1 MKNKIN
7 AIYEWLLIGGHQFNN
22 QSQLPLAINLVKEE
36 VGEMIKGVEENNR
49 AEILDGAIDSWWTIC
64 NTLYFAGFKL
74 EEVVEMF
81 EKVEKSNY
89 SKYCKTRE
97 EAIASAEAYIKGEHP
112 NKKGERIPAKYESTG
127 NLEYP
132 YVVKRLDN
140 KTMKSINYLEPNQ
153 F

>member
-1 MKNKIN
+1 MKDKIEK
-7 AIYEWLLIGGHQFNN
+7 IYEWLLIGGHQFNN
-22 QSQLPLAINLVKEE
+22 QSQLPLAVSLIKEE
-36 VGEMIKGVEENNR
+36 TEEMIKGIEENNR

-64 NTLYFAGFKL
+64 NALFFAGFKL

-97 EAIASAEAYIKGEHP
+97 EAIASAEAYIKGNHP
-112 NKKGERIPAKYESTG
+112 NKMNQQIPAKYASTG
-127 NLEYP
+127 NSEYP

-140 KTMKSINYLEPNQ
+140 KTLKSINYLDPDK